1 MQCKISKWKK
11 DSRRWILEMNSTDSY
26 IFLKVSDYIVGLILG
41 YKSCSFTTLITG
53 SSRCVCTKPSCLW
66 ADSNWGVGAIAA
78 ATGTDLLAPRASHP
92 QGEDNKG
99 HPVNVHKPYL
109 SSPHTA
115 CTLWVNNKKW
125 TNSILQHK
133 YCTIIKLQKIH
144 CIPLNIVKVEFS
156 MGLNLSTLAV
166 LY

>member
-78 ATGTDLLAPRASHP
+78 ATGTDLLAPRASP
-92 QGEDNKG
+92 PPG
-99 HPVNVHKPYL
+99 HPTPRERTTKVIQSMFTN
-109 SSPHTA
+109 HTYP
-115 CTLWVNNKKW
+115 LH
-125 TNSILQHK
+125 IQHVLFEW
-133 YCTIIKLQKIH
+133 IIKSELTAYYSI
-144 CIPLNIVKVEFS
+144 NI
-156 MGLNLSTLAV
+156 AQ
-166 LY
+166 